1 MCSTIGLLDL
11 VAQGRQLVD
20 YTAQPYE
27 SFIAVTVLYL
37 LINVVV
43 MTLMRVVEN
52 KTRVPGY
59 LGGK

>member
-1 MCSTIGLLDL
+1 MQGFYGGWVDLAGQRFLEIWSGL
-11 VAQGRQLVD
+11 
-20 YTAQPYE
+20 P
-27 SFIAVTVLYL
+27 VLYL